1 MIEIDFSQGFFDNNY
16 RQIGK
21 CGLSDHHRKFHTITY
36 IICESENYVDAK
48 RILDYTVSLLQ
59 DYGHCSVTSMI
70 CDGAKALTKAQENC
84 HGIRYI
90 LDCFAH
96 ISRPLST
103 RGYGTSGSRGSVARY
118 LVSHGTH
125 IDKIVSIMFD
135 FFAIRH
141 LNTLIEWTTAR
152 DLFKD
157 EHSFLLNSRYDHFWN
172 YYFPVQPRWGN
183 ICHHSG
189 EIQSVQGLEKS
200 WDYDKQSVKFQKSLM
215 KSKGYDL
222 HHIFAGISNR

>member
-1 MIEIDFSQGFFDNNY
+1 M
-16 RQIGK
+16 
-21 CGLSDHHRKFHTITY
+21 
-36 IICESENYVDAK
+36 
-48 RILDYTVSLLQ
+48 
-59 DYGHCSVTSMI
+59 
-70 CDGAKALTKAQENC
+70 
-84 HGIRYI
+84 
-90 LDCFAH
+90 
-96 ISRPLST
+96 
-103 RGYGTSGSRGSVARY
+103 
-118 LVSHGTH
+118 
-125 IDKIVSIMFD
+125 
-135 FFAIRH
+135 
-141 LNTLIEWTTAR
+141 IEWTTAR

-222 HHIFAGISNR
+222 HHIFAGILNR